1 MKRAISYRCALR
13 AQGISYPL
21 SAISTSVRA
30 LRALCHVVPLSAAA
44 ALMLDASGL
53 RAQESG
59 IEVGAR
65 GPGAVVET
73 LDGKPADLAQY
84 VGKTP
89 VLIEF
94 WATWCGNC
102 KELEPQ
108 LKALHAKYGKQIKF
122 VAVAVSVNQSPA
134 LVKRYVQR
142 HGMPGDQLYDR
153 RGNATGAY
161 DVPATS
167 YIVILDR
174 TGKVVY
180 TGLGGDQ
187 KLEPGIRKA
196 LN

>member
-1 MKRAISYRCALR
+1 MTFAIR
-13 AQGISYPL
+13 YPV
-21 SAISTSVRA
+21 SAIRNSVRA
-30 LRALCHVVPLSAAA
+30 LRALDMVVPLVAAV
-44 ALMLDASGL
+44 ALMLGPSDV

-59 IEVGAR
+59 IEVGTRA
-65 GPGAVVET
+65 PAAAVET
-73 LDGKPADLAQY
+73 LDGKAADLAQY

-89 VLIEF
+89 VLLEF

-102 KELEPQ
+102 KQLEPQ
-108 LKALHAKYGKQIKF
+108 LKALHTKYGKQIKF
-122 VAVAVSVNQSPA
+122 VAVAVSVNQSPT
-134 LVKRYVQR
+134 LVKRYVAK

-167 YIVILDR
+167 YIVLLDR

-187 KLEPGIRKA
+187 KLEPAIRKA